1 MCCIQHKRSQLRLW
15 EREKGGG
22 GGGKGML
29 VCAGGGEGREWDKT
43 LGPSII
49 AFSTLTA

>member
-15 EREKGGG
+15 ERERGGG
-22 GGGKGML
+22 EGML

-49 AFSTLTA
+49 AFSTLSA

>member
-1 MCCIQHKRSQLRLW
+1 MLYTAQKKSIKIVG
-15 EREKGGG
+15 EGEGGG
-22 GGGKGML
+22 EGML

-49 AFSTLTA
+49 AFSTLSA